1 MKKKPE
7 KHKKGVKKV
16 KLELIYSFSYS
27 MCLLRKIEDIER
39 TFCN

>member
-16 KLELIYSFSYS
+16 KLELVYSYS
-27 MCLLRKIEDIER
+27 MCLLRKLEDIER